1 MKDAK
6 LYIFLRPIITILF
19 KAVYNPKIINNYYI
33 TNDNLILA
41 GNHTSILD
49 PILLMSSTKR
59 PIHFLAKK
67 ELFCGVKKIIFNHMG
82 LIKVDRQA
90 KNKEALATAYNYLN
104 DNKLIGI
111 FPEGTTE
118 KNRGLL
124 EFKIG
129 AVKMA
134 LETNSQIV
142 PFVITGNYKPFKNN
156 LKIEFLKPI
165 TVDEN
170 LKDANTNLRSII
182 KKKVDENNGNI

>member
-1 MKDAK
+1 MKDTK
-6 LYIFLRPIITILF
+6 LYIFLRPILTFLF
-19 KAVYNPKIINNYYI
+19 KVIYNPKIINKSYI
-33 TNDNLILA
+33 TNGNLILA

-49 PILLMSSTKR
+49 PILLISSTKR

-67 ELFCGVKKIIFNHMG
+67 ELFCGIKKIIFNHMG

-90 KNKEALATAYNYLN
+90 KNKEALTTAYNYLN

-118 KNRGLL
+118 KNKGLL

-134 LETNSQIV
+134 KETDSKII
-142 PFVITGNYKPFKNN
+142 PFVITGSYKPFKND

-165 TVDEN
+165 KVDEN
-170 LKDANTNLRSII
+170 LEYANTNLRNII
-182 KKKVDENNGNI
+182 KKKVEEYDANI